1 MHLLSCRLQRV
12 RQHLDLQLS
21 FGRQLTLIGGV
32 NESGK
37 STLVEALHK
46 TLFLRSTATG
56 RGVEELRSRT
66 HGGLPEIEL
75 CFAAQ
80 GQRWTLRKRFAGAGG
95 TCQLSNQQGQAH
107 SGPAAEEELA
117 RLLGLEGP
125 IEGRRIAQLPDRWA
139 HLWVRQGDSGFNPLE
154 GKPES
159 YDYERLLQQLQAKT
173 NLGTMQSP
181 LDRQV
186 IEQLQQRLAQ
196 LFTATG
202 RIKAGSPL
210 AQVIQRENEG
220 LEDCNAAQQQLLDL
234 EQAMERLGAIDERLS
249 TIDRDLRPGLLR
261 ERELEQHQQLLQAEL
276 EPVLLQRQSLERQ
289 LKQRL
294 ELERTQQEQQKEQR
308 QLQQQLEQALAQQ
321 AQRGAEQERQ
331 EQISK
336 TAQQHLQGLR
346 SKQERVRQRLDLQQV
361 RRERHQLEAH
371 QQEMNRLQA
380 DASRLKQT
388 LADLPPITAE
398 QVRSLRQAEQAV
410 AQAEARLEA
419 MATSIEVLQSDQ
431 VIQLGGALL
440 QPGERRQLNS
450 ISDLQVGDGVRL
462 RVSPGGG
469 DALPQSQAQLERCR
483 TECGLLAKQLG
494 AANSEAAEA
503 IEQQRR
509 SLEQELSTLRQA
521 AKAIPWSGLSE
532 RLAALLP
539 RQVEL
544 ERAMALADPEELP
557 EDPTA
562 LEALDAELRESIQRQ
577 SSAIEAQQQQQN
589 QQRQQEQ
596 VQARQLEQQR
606 GRLEQLAGSLAMLN
620 ARLKEESPGESPE
633 ASAERLNELK
643 QELLQRRGTLGA
655 IEAERQQLQQQRP
668 GSLGAAQLLEQLNQE
683 KELLLNERGQ
693 NEQRCASLGA
703 QNPSAQL
710 ELAQARLENV
720 QRERQHQ
727 EREARALQLL
737 QEHFHQ
743 AQAELANR
751 YSEPLCAALNPY
763 LGVLLNAGNERALL
777 EFNPKQGFQ
786 QLQLLQNNQAY
797 DFGRLSGGMRE
808 QLAGAL
814 RLAMAEVL
822 MEAYDGALP
831 LVFDDAFTNTDRQRL
846 AQLQGMLQR
855 GMEQGLQLILLS
867 CHPEDYQHVL
877 NWAQEKSP
885 SDSIE
890 GASGVEVK
898 LSRSS

>member
-125 IEGRRIAQLPDRWA
+125 IEGRRIAQLPERWA

-186 IEQLQQRLAQ
+186 VEQLQQRLGQ

-210 AQVIQRENEG
+210 AQVIQREEEG
-220 LEDCNAAQQQLLDL
+220 IEQCNAAQQQLLEL
-234 EQAMERLGAIDERLS
+234 EQAMERLGAIAERLNS
-249 TIDRDLRPGLLR
+249 IDQDLRPGLLR
-261 ERELEQHQQLLQAEL
+261 ERELEQRQHLLQAEL
-276 EPVLLQRQSLERQ
+276 EPVLLQHQALERQ
-289 LKQRL
+289 HKQRQ

-308 QLQQQLEQALAQQ
+308 QLQQQLEQALTQQ
-321 AQRGAEQERQ
+321 AQRSADQERQ
-331 EQISK
+331 AQQSK
-336 TAQQHLQGLR
+336 AAEQHLQHLR
-346 SKQERVRQRLDLQQV
+346 AKQERVRQRLDLQQV
-361 RRERHQLEAH
+361 RRERQQLEAH

-380 DASRLKQT
+380 EASRLKQT
-388 LADLPPITAE
+388 LADLPMITAE
-398 QVRSLRQAEQAV
+398 QVRSLRRAEQAI

-431 VIQLGGALL
+431 AIQLGGALI

-469 DALPQSQAQLERCR
+469 DALPQSQAQLERCHQD
-483 TECGLLAKQLG
+483 CGLLAKQLG
-494 AANSEAAEA
+494 VANSEAAEA
-503 IEQQRR
+503 IEQRRR

-539 RQVEL
+539 RQGEL
-544 ERAMALADPEELP
+544 ERAIAQASPEELP
-557 EDPTA
+557 DAPTA

-577 SSAIEAQQQQQN
+577 SSALEAQQQQQN
-589 QQRQQEQ
+589 QERQQEQ

-606 GRLEQLAGSLAMLN
+606 SRLEQLSGSLAMLN
-620 ARLKEESPGESPE
+620 ARLQEEAPAE
-633 ASAERLNELK
+633 ASAERLKELE

-655 IEAERQQLQQQRP
+655 IEAERQQLQRQRP

-720 QRERQHQ
+720 QRERRQQ
-727 EREARALQLL
+727 EREAQALQLL

-763 LGVLLNAGNERALL
+763 LDVLLNAGSERALL
-777 EFNPKQGFQ
+777 EFNPKYGFQ
-786 QLQLLQNNQAY
+786 QLQLLQDNQAY

-822 MEAYDGALP
+822 MQAYDGALP

-890 GASGVEVK
+890 GATGVEVK

>member
-125 IEGRRIAQLPDRWA
+125 IEGRRIAQLPERWA

-173 NLGTMQSP
+173 NLGTMQSA

-186 IEQLQQRLAQ
+186 VEQLQQRLGQ

-210 AQVIQRENEG
+210 AQVIQREEEG
-220 LEDCNAAQQQLLDL
+220 LEQCNAAQQQLLEL
-234 EQAMERLGAIDERLS
+234 EQAMERLGAIAERLNS
-249 TIDRDLRPGLLR
+249 IDQDLRPGLLR
-261 ERELEQHQQLLQAEL
+261 ERELEQRQHLLQAEL
-276 EPVLLQRQSLERQ
+276 EPVLLQRQALERQ
-289 LKQRL
+289 HKQRL

-308 QLQQQLEQALAQQ
+308 QLQQQLEQALTHQ
-321 AQRGAEQERQ
+321 AQRSAEQERQ
-331 EQISK
+331 AQQSK
-336 TAQQHLQGLR
+336 AAEQHLQGLR
-346 SKQERVRQRLDLQQV
+346 AKQERVRQRLDLQQV
-361 RRERHQLEAH
+361 RRERQQLEAH
-371 QQEMNRLQA
+371 QQEMSRLQA
-380 DASRLKQT
+380 EASRLKQT
-388 LADLPPITAE
+388 LADLPTITAE
-398 QVRSLRQAEQAV
+398 QVRSLRRAEQAV

-431 VIQLGGALL
+431 AIQLGGALI

-469 DALPQSQAQLERCR
+469 DTLPQSQAQLERCR
-483 TECGLLAKQLG
+483 HDCGQLAKQLG
-494 AANSEAAEA
+494 VANSEAAEA

-509 SLEQELSTLRQA
+509 GLEQELSTLRQA

-539 RQVEL
+539 RQGEL
-544 ERAMALADPEELP
+544 ERAIAQASPEELP
-557 EDPTA
+557 DAPTA

-577 SSAIEAQQQQQN
+577 SSALEAQQQQQN
-589 QQRQQEQ
+589 QERQQEQ

-606 GRLEQLAGSLAMLN
+606 GRLEQLSGSLAMLN
-620 ARLKEESPGESPE
+620 ARLQEEAPAE
-633 ASAERLNELK
+633 ANAERLKGLE

-655 IEAERQQLQQQRP
+655 IEAERQQLQRQRP

-703 QNPSAQL
+703 QNPSAQV

-720 QRERQHQ
+720 QRERRHQ
-727 EREARALQLL
+727 EREAQALQLL

-763 LGVLLNAGNERALL
+763 LDVLLNAGSERALL
-777 EFNPKQGFQ
+777 EFNPKHGFQ
-786 QLQLLQNNQAY
+786 QLQLLQDNQAY

-822 MEAYDGALP
+822 MQAYDGALP

-890 GASGVEVK
+890 GAPGVEVK

>member
-125 IEGRRIAQLPDRWA
+125 IEGRRIAQLPERWA

-186 IEQLQQRLAQ
+186 VEQLQQRLGQ

-210 AQVIQRENEG
+210 AQVIQREEEG
-220 LEDCNAAQQQLLDL
+220 MEQCNAAQQQLLEL
-234 EQAMERLGAIDERLS
+234 EQAMERLGAIAERLNS
-249 TIDRDLRPGLLR
+249 IDQDLRPGLLR
-261 ERELEQHQQLLQAEL
+261 ERELEQRQHLLQAEL
-276 EPVLLQRQSLERQ
+276 EPVLLQHQALERQ
-289 LKQRL
+289 HKQRQ

-308 QLQQQLEQALAQQ
+308 QLQQQLEQALTQQ
-321 AQRGAEQERQ
+321 AQRSAEQERQ
-331 EQISK
+331 AQQSK
-336 TAQQHLQGLR
+336 AAEQHLQGLR
-346 SKQERVRQRLDLQQV
+346 AKQERVRQRLDLQQV
-361 RRERHQLEAH
+361 RRERQQLEAH

-380 DASRLKQT
+380 EASRLKQT
-388 LADLPPITAE
+388 LADLPTITAE
-398 QVRSLRQAEQAV
+398 QVRSLRRAEQAV

-431 VIQLGGALL
+431 AIQLGGALI
-440 QPGERRQLNS
+440 QPGERRQLNR

-469 DALPQSQAQLERCR
+469 DALPQSQAQLERCHQD
-483 TECGLLAKQLG
+483 CGLLAKQLG
-494 AANSEAAEA
+494 VANSEAAEA
-503 IEQQRR
+503 IEQRRR

-539 RQVEL
+539 RQGEL
-544 ERAMALADPEELP
+544 ERAIAQASPEELP
-557 EDPTA
+557 DAPTA

-577 SSAIEAQQQQQN
+577 SSALETQQKQQN
-589 QQRQQEQ
+589 QERQQEQ

-606 GRLEQLAGSLAMLN
+606 GRLEQLSGSLAMLN
-620 ARLKEESPGESPE
+620 ARLQEEVPAE
-633 ASAERLNELK
+633 ASAERLKGLE

-655 IEAERQQLQQQRP
+655 IEAERQQLQRQRP

-720 QRERQHQ
+720 QRERRHQ
-727 EREARALQLL
+727 EREAQALQLL

-763 LGVLLNAGNERALL
+763 LDVLLNAGSERALL
-777 EFNPKQGFQ
+777 EFNPKHGFQ
-786 QLQLLQNNQAY
+786 QLQLLQDNQAY

-822 MEAYDGALP
+822 MQAYDGALP

-890 GASGVEVK
+890 GAPGVEVK

>member
-125 IEGRRIAQLPDRWA
+125 IEGRRIAQLPERWA

-186 IEQLQQRLAQ
+186 VEQLQQRLGQ

-210 AQVIQRENEG
+210 AQVIQREEDS
-220 LEDCNAAQQQLLDL
+220 LEQCNAAQQQLLEL
-234 EQAMERLGAIDERLS
+234 EQAMERLGAIAERLNS
-249 TIDRDLRPGLLR
+249 IDQDLRPGLLR
-261 ERELEQHQQLLQAEL
+261 ERELEQRQHLLQAEL
-276 EPVLLQRQSLERQ
+276 EPVLLQRQALERQ
-289 LKQRL
+289 HKQRQ
-294 ELERTQQEQQKEQR
+294 ELERTQQEHQKEQR

-321 AQRGAEQERQ
+321 AQRSAEQERQ
-331 EQISK
+331 
-336 TAQQHLQGLR
+336 AQQSQAAEQHLQGLR
-346 SKQERVRQRLDLQQV
+346 AKQERVRQRLDLQQV
-361 RRERHQLEAH
+361 RRERQQLEAH

-380 DASRLKQT
+380 EASRLKQT
-388 LADLPPITAE
+388 LADLPTITAE
-398 QVRSLRQAEQAV
+398 QVRSLRRAEQAV

-419 MATSIEVLQSDQ
+419 MATSIEVLESDQ
-431 VIQLGGALL
+431 VIQLGGALI
-440 QPGERRQLNS
+440 QPGERRQLNR

-483 TECGLLAKQLG
+483 QECGLLAKQLG
-494 AANSEAAEA
+494 VANSEAAEA

-539 RQVEL
+539 RQGEL
-544 ERAMALADPEELP
+544 ERAIAQASPEELP
-557 EDPTA
+557 DAPTA

-577 SSAIEAQQQQQN
+577 SSALEAQQQQQN
-589 QQRQQEQ
+589 QERQQEQ
-596 VQARQLEQQR
+596 IQARQLEQQR

-620 ARLKEESPGESPE
+620 ARLQEESPAE
-633 ASAERLNELK
+633 ASAERLKELE

-655 IEAERQQLQQQRP
+655 IEAERQQLQRQRP

-720 QRERQHQ
+720 QRERRHQ
-727 EREARALQLL
+727 EREAQALQLL

-763 LGVLLNAGNERALL
+763 LDVLLNAGSERALL
-777 EFNPKQGFQ
+777 EFNPKHGFQ
-786 QLQLLQNNQAY
+786 QLQLLQDNQAY

-890 GASGVEVK
+890 GAPGVEVK

>member
-125 IEGRRIAQLPDRWA
+125 IEGRRIAQLPERWA

-186 IEQLQQRLAQ
+186 VEQLQQRLGQ

-210 AQVIQRENEG
+210 AQVIQREEEG
-220 LEDCNAAQQQLLDL
+220 LEQCNAAQQQLLEL
-234 EQAMERLGAIDERLS
+234 EQAMERLGAIAERLNS
-249 TIDRDLRPGLLR
+249 IDQDLRPGLLR
-261 ERELEQHQQLLQAEL
+261 ERELEQRQHLLQAEL
-276 EPVLLQRQSLERQ
+276 EPVLLQHQALERQ
-289 LKQRL
+289 HKQRQ

-308 QLQQQLEQALAQQ
+308 QLQQQLEQALTQQ
-321 AQRGAEQERQ
+321 AQRSAEQERQ
-331 EQISK
+331 AQQSK
-336 TAQQHLQGLR
+336 AAEQHLQGLR
-346 SKQERVRQRLDLQQV
+346 AKQERVRQRLDLQQV
-361 RRERHQLEAH
+361 RRERQQLEAH

-380 DASRLKQT
+380 EASRLKQT
-388 LADLPPITAE
+388 LADLPTITAE
-398 QVRSLRQAEQAV
+398 QVRSLRRAEQAI

-431 VIQLGGALL
+431 AIQLGGALI
-440 QPGERRQLNS
+440 QPGERRQLNR
-450 ISDLQVGDGVRL
+450 ISDLQIGDGVRL

-483 TECGLLAKQLG
+483 HDCGQLAKQLG
-494 AANSEAAEA
+494 VANSEAAEA

-539 RQVEL
+539 RQGEL
-544 ERAMALADPEELP
+544 ERAIAQASPEELP
-557 EDPTA
+557 DEPTA

-577 SSAIEAQQQQQN
+577 SSALEAQQQQQN
-589 QQRQQEQ
+589 QERQQEQ

-606 GRLEQLAGSLAMLN
+606 GRLEQLSGSLAMLN
-620 ARLKEESPGESPE
+620 ARLQEEAPAE
-633 ASAERLNELK
+633 ASAERLKELE

-655 IEAERQQLQQQRP
+655 IEAERQQLQRQRP

-720 QRERQHQ
+720 QRERRHQ
-727 EREARALQLL
+727 EREAQALQLL

-763 LGVLLNAGNERALL
+763 LDVLLNAGSERALL
-777 EFNPKQGFQ
+777 EFNPKHGFQ
-786 QLQLLQNNQAY
+786 QLQLLQDNQAY

-822 MEAYDGALP
+822 MQAYDGALP

-890 GASGVEVK
+890 GAPGVEVK